1 MKIVE
6 YQARRTCLMIGRE
19 AIVQPQYQLVREIV
33 AGVVDYQKSCA
44 LGRGFQDSD
53 FSFQGSNRPQLVHFE
68 TREVADHCHAQVD
81 PRTAVSLRSHIRC
94 TRRSHT
100 S

>member
-6 YQARRTCLMIGRE
+6 YQARRTSLMIGRE

-33 AGVVDYQKSCA
+33 AGVVDYQKSSA

-53 FSFQGSNRPQLVHFE
+53 FSF
-68 TREVADHCHAQVD
+68 
-81 PRTAVSLRSHIRC
+81 
-94 TRRSHT
+94 
-100 S
+100 